1 RLITTQ
7 IQGGEFYS
15 DSFGETKSD
24 VDTHWVVVC
33 VVARKT
39 IMIVL
44 YVSRQDAGEL
54 KMQNYVT
61 AIDGVRWLTGFSH
74 AKSTYPPKTGC
85 RSSRR

>member
-1 RLITTQ
+1 
-7 IQGGEFYS
+7 
-15 DSFGETKSD
+15 
-24 VDTHWVVVC
+24 
-33 VVARKT
+33 
-39 IMIVL
+39 MIVL

-74 AKSTYPPKTGC
+74 AKSTYPPKTCC